1 VSERAH
7 RRDQPPRSTPGEEE
21 EFLTTSIRRRRA
33 AAAAERRRR
42 LLTVDLGLGL
52 VLALCGL
59 LLAPGLAIV
68 GLALILAAGGLLVSM
83 LFGRLRRRR
92 AGGRLGSVALRR
104 SPGHRAGP
112 ERHG

>member
-7 RRDQPPRSTPGEEE
+7 LDDEPAYRLPGEEE
-21 EFLTTSIRRRRA
+21 EFLTSSIRRRRA

-52 VLALCGL
+52 ALALVGL

-68 GLALILAAGGLLVSM
+68 GLVLILAVAGLLGSM
-83 LFGRLRRRR
+83 LFVRLRRRR
-92 AGGRLGSVALRR
+92 AGARAR
-104 SPGHRAGP
+104 SAKAHRY
-112 ERHG
+112 

>member
-1 VSERAH
+1 MSESAH
-7 RRDQPPRSTPGEEE
+7 LHDEPPYALPGEEDE
-21 EFLTTSIRRRRA
+21 LLTASIRRRRA

-52 VLALCGL
+52 ALALFGL

-68 GLALILAAGGLLVSM
+68 GLVLILAVAGLLGSALV
-83 LFGRLRRRR
+83 GRRRRRR
-92 AGGRLGSVALRR
+92 ADARVRSVTPRR
-104 SPGHRAGP
+104 SPGRRAGP